1 MAPHAPARMYNEKPS
16 SSHECKAKPGALSR
30 LPISTTGDR
39 GPGSPCEKT
48 HGSILTMDPQHH
60 KALAEVLAQSPTDN
74 SVKPPPP
81 PQTTKESPPLQRRP
95 SLDGGAARRAA
106 QDVAAVE
113 ATAARIAEERG
124 DGSTTATLRLVSR
137 LLAQDETIC
146 RCRGS
151 EVSGGGTTRQGADER
166 FRIRV
171 ESRQAAA
178 QMLEAIQLRTAT
190 QQAAASPQVV
200 RKVPATVSPVTVK
213 KRSLSHRL
221 LKSKLQGS
229 MAKAA
234 FSSGGKAQATKRFEK
249 HLGARLDAP
258 SCENIPGL
266 ENGSSVL
273 CWKNREWVPGHVKAF
288 REKGELDN
296 ESDEVLIGEL
306 GKDDTSW
313 KWIATTRARGVP
325 LHAIDATRGHLTMT
339 WVVSFSSLRPFGPN
353 RDAPRR
359 YPAAGGRARAL

>member
-1 MAPHAPARMYNEKPS
+1 
-16 SSHECKAKPGALSR
+16 
-30 LPISTTGDR
+30 
-39 GPGSPCEKT
+39 
-48 HGSILTMDPQHH
+48 MDPAHS
-60 KALAEVLAQSPTDN
+60 KALDAVLAQSPTDKTLE
-74 SVKPPPP
+74 VPPPP
-81 PQTTKESPPLQRRP
+81 PPATSERPTLQRRP
-95 SLDGGAARRAA
+95 SLDGGAARQAA

-113 ATAARIAEERG
+113 ETAERIAQERG
-124 DGSTTATLRLVSR
+124 YASTTVTLRLVSR

-151 EVSGGGTTRQGADER
+151 EVSGGGTTRQGANER

-178 QMLEAIQLRTAT
+178 QMLEAIQLRTAK

-200 RKVPATVSPVTVK
+200 RKVPVTSPPPK

-258 SCENIPGL
+258 SCENVPGL

-288 REKGELDN
+288 RARGELDN
-296 ESDEVLIGEL
+296 EEDEVLIGEL

-313 KWIATTRARGVP
+313 KWIPTTCDLRVLKCRVTP
-325 LHAIDATRGHLTMT
+325 STCVHLTMPG
-339 WVVSFSSLRPFGPN
+339 VVL
-353 RDAPRR
+353 
-359 YPAAGGRARAL
+359 Y

>member
-1 MAPHAPARMYNEKPS
+1 
-16 SSHECKAKPGALSR
+16 
-30 LPISTTGDR
+30 
-39 GPGSPCEKT
+39 
-48 HGSILTMDPQHH
+48 MDPVHS
-60 KALAEVLAQSPTDN
+60 KALEQVLAQTSTDK
-74 SVKPPPP
+74 VVVPPPP
-81 PQTTKESPPLQRRP
+81 PPTKERPTLQRRP

-113 ATAARIAEERG
+113 ATAERIARERG
-124 DGSTTATLRLVSR
+124 DASTTDTLRLVSR

-151 EVSGGGTTRQGADER
+151 EVSGGGTTSQGADDR

-178 QMLEAIQLRTAT
+178 LMLEAIQLRTAK
-190 QQAAASPQVV
+190 QQAAASPQIV
-200 RKVPATVSPVTVK
+200 RKVAPVTSPVPQK

-234 FSSGGKAQATKRFEK
+234 FSSGDRAQATKRFEK

-258 SCENIPGL
+258 SCENVPGL

-288 REKGELDN
+288 REKGDLDN
-296 ESDEVLIGEL
+296 ADDEVLVGEL

-313 KWIATTRARGVP
+313 KWIATTRARGVR
-325 LHAIDATRGHLTMT
+325 LVAI
-339 WVVSFSSLRPFGPN
+339 SLP
-353 RDAPRR
+353 
-359 YPAAGGRARAL
+359 

>member
-1 MAPHAPARMYNEKPS
+1 
-16 SSHECKAKPGALSR
+16 
-30 LPISTTGDR
+30 
-39 GPGSPCEKT
+39 
-48 HGSILTMDPQHH
+48 MDPVHS
-60 KALAEVLAQSPTDN
+60 KALAEVLAQTSTDK
-74 SVKPPPP
+74 VVVPPP
-81 PQTTKESPPLQRRP
+81 PQTTKDRPTLQRRP

-113 ATAARIAEERG
+113 ATAERIARERG
-124 DGSTTATLRLVSR
+124 YASTTDTLRLVSR

-151 EVSGGGTTRQGADER
+151 EVSGGGTTRQGANER

-178 QMLEAIQLRTAT
+178 QMLEAIQLRTAK

-200 RKVPATVSPVTVK
+200 RKGPVTSPPPK

-258 SCENIPGL
+258 SCETVPGL
-266 ENGSSVL
+266 ENGASVL

-288 REKGELDN
+288 RERGELDN
-296 ESDEVLIGEL
+296 ADDEVLIGEL

-313 KWIATTRARGVP
+313 KWIPVTCARGVP
-325 LHAIDATRGHLTMT
+325 LHAIDATL
-339 WVVSFSSLRPFGPN
+339 WVVSFSILSEFGP
-353 RDAPRR
+353 RR
-359 YPAAGGRARAL
+359 ATDPHRVRFDSESKKKPPTSS

>member
-1 MAPHAPARMYNEKPS
+1 
-16 SSHECKAKPGALSR
+16 
-30 LPISTTGDR
+30 
-39 GPGSPCEKT
+39 
-48 HGSILTMDPQHH
+48 MDPAHH
-60 KALAEVLAQSPTDN
+60 KALDAVLAKTSHKA
-74 SVKPPPP
+74 VIVPPPP
-81 PQTTKESPPLQRRP
+81 PSTNNERPTLQRRP
-95 SLDGGAARRAA
+95 SLDGGAARQAA

-113 ATAARIAEERG
+113 ETAERIAEARG
-124 DGSTTATLRLVSR
+124 YASTTETLQLVSR

-151 EVSGGGTTRQGADER
+151 EVSGGGTTRQGANER

-178 QMLEAIQLRTAT
+178 QMLEAIQLRTAK
-190 QQAAASPQVV
+190 QQAQATPIV
-200 RKVPATVSPVTVK
+200 RKVPVTSPVPQRK
-213 KRSLSHRL
+213 KSLSHRL

-258 SCENIPGL
+258 SCENVPGL

-273 CWKNREWVPGHVKAF
+273 CWKNREWVPGRVQAF
-288 REKGELDN
+288 RPSGELDN
-296 ESDEVLIGEL
+296 EEDEVLIGEL

-313 KWIATTRARGVP
+313 KWIATT
-325 LHAIDATRGHLTMT
+325 
-339 WVVSFSSLRPFGPN
+339 
-353 RDAPRR
+353 
-359 YPAAGGRARAL
+359 Y

>member
-1 MAPHAPARMYNEKPS
+1 
-16 SSHECKAKPGALSR
+16 
-30 LPISTTGDR
+30 
-39 GPGSPCEKT
+39 
-48 HGSILTMDPQHH
+48 MDPVHS
-60 KALAEVLAQSPTDN
+60 KALDAVLAQTSTDK
-74 SVKPPPP
+74 VVVPPPP
-81 PQTTKESPPLQRRP
+81 PATKERPTLQRRP

-113 ATAARIAEERG
+113 TTAERIAEERG
-124 DGSTTATLRLVSR
+124 YASTTATLRLVSR

-151 EVSGGGTTRQGADER
+151 EVSGGGTTRQGANER

-339 WVVSFSSLRPFGPN
+339 WVVLYSILSEFGPRRKTDPN
-353 RDAPRR
+353 RVRFDSESKKKP
-359 YPAAGGRARAL
+359 PTSS

>member
-1 MAPHAPARMYNEKPS
+1 
-16 SSHECKAKPGALSR
+16 
-30 LPISTTGDR
+30 
-39 GPGSPCEKT
+39 
-48 HGSILTMDPQHH
+48 MDPQHH
-60 KALAEVLAQSPTDN
+60 KALAAVLAETSPTDN
-74 SVKPPPP
+74 TQVVPPPP
-81 PQTTKESPPLQRRP
+81 PPSTNERPTLQRRP
-95 SLDGGAARRAA
+95 SLDGGAARQAA
-106 QDVAAVE
+106 ADVAAVE
-113 ATAARIAEERG
+113 ATAERIAQERG
-124 DGSTTATLRLVSR
+124 YASTTDTLRLVSR

-151 EVSGGGTTRQGADER
+151 EVSGGGTTRQGANER

-178 QMLEAIQLRTAT
+178 QMLEAIQLRTAK
-190 QQAAASPQVV
+190 QQAQASPQIV
-200 RKVPATVSPVTVK
+200 RKVAPVQSPPVSVK
-213 KRSLSHRL
+213 KKSLSHRL

-258 SCENIPGL
+258 SCENVPGL

-273 CWKNREWVPGHVKAF
+273 CWKNREWVPGRVQAF

-296 ESDEVLIGEL
+296 EEDEVLVGEL

-313 KWIATTRARGVP
+313 KWIPTTRDLGVLKCRGVFTSSIR
-325 LHAIDATRGHLTMT
+325 L
-339 WVVSFSSLRPFGPN
+339 VSISR
-353 RDAPRR
+353 
-359 YPAAGGRARAL
+359 